1 MDIKDGKKRLPTI
14 SMQAVIIGA
23 ALLLLFFAAGTR
35 FGNYLAETNTDALA
49 FAEEST
55 CRIDVKG
62 AVERSGLY
70 EMPAGSRIS
79 DLLEVLELSED
90 AQPELL
96 NRAAF
101 ITDGSELIIPQG
113 SGQVNWNEIAASRGG
128 IYYNSQSAAASSA
141 NQDKVTFTG
150 VININT
156 AGAEELQMLSGIGPA
171 KASAIISYREKN
183 GNFLTKEQIMN
194 VSGIGQGT
202 FDKIKDNISV
212 E

>member
-35 FGNYLAETNTDALA
+35 FGNYLAEKNTDALA

-79 DLLEVLELSED
+79 DLL
-90 AQPELL
+90 
-96 NRAAF
+96 
-101 ITDGSELIIPQG
+101 
-113 SGQVNWNEIAASRGG
+113 
-128 IYYNSQSAAASSA
+128 
-141 NQDKVTFTG
+141 
-150 VININT
+150 
-156 AGAEELQMLSGIGPA
+156 
-171 KASAIISYREKN
+171 
-183 GNFLTKEQIMN
+183 
-194 VSGIGQGT
+194 
-202 FDKIKDNISV
+202 
-212 E
+212 